1 MATFR
6 NLLTLIG
13 AALLPMLLLN
23 SICAV
28 ALFEA
33 SRHAGL
39 PFSSDIA
46 HAAFVF
52 TGFLGAAVAGVI
64 AGVVL
69 QVARPR
75 AWGWLLAVVVFL
87 EGGGLITVGFWYG
100 SLADALLAAASAL
113 LASLSYFATRARQTR
128 NRMAVSAR

>member
-13 AALLPMLLLN
+13 AALLPQLLLR

-33 SRHAGL
+33 WRHAGVSS
-39 PFSSDIA
+39 SSDIA
-46 HAAFVF
+46 HAAFAF
-52 TGFLGAAVAGVI
+52 MGFLAAAVTGVI

-69 QVARPR
+69 QVARPQ

-87 EGGGLITVGFWYG
+87 EGGALITVGFWYG
-100 SLADALLAAASAL
+100 SLAEKILAAASAL
-113 LASLSYFATRARQTR
+113 LASLFYFATKAWKTR
-128 NRMAVSAR
+128 EELSAR

>member
-1 MATFR
+1 MTTFR

-13 AALLPMLLLN
+13 AAYLPLLLFR

-28 ALFEA
+28 ALFQA
-33 SRHAGL
+33 WRHAGL
-39 PFSSDIA
+39 SSDIA

-52 TGFLGAAVAGVI
+52 SGFLCAAAAGVI

-75 AWGWLLAVVVFL
+75 VWGWLLAVVVFL
-87 EGGGLITVGFWYG
+87 EGGALITVGFWYG
-100 SLADALLAAASAL
+100 SLQDALLAAASAL
-113 LASLSYFATRARQTR
+113 LASLSYFATAARKTR
-128 NRMAVSAR
+128 NRTELSAR

>member
-13 AALLPMLLLN
+13 AALLPLLLLR

-33 SRHAGL
+33 WRHAGAS
-39 PFSSDIA
+39 FSSDIA

-52 TGFLGAAVAGVI
+52 TGFLSAAVAGVI
-64 AGVVL
+64 AGLVL

-87 EGGGLITVGFWYG
+87 EGGSLITVGFWYG

-113 LASLSYFATRARQTR
+113 LASLSYFATRARKTR
-128 NRMAVSAR
+128 NRKELSAR